1 MDNLKKLEGT
11 KKQLDKVKTEITKL
25 GGEIKTSDRNLKNSI
40 EKIKDGE
47 EEVAECE
54 KKMKSMKVR
63 FKDRWELGNEA
74 VKEIS
79 GKQKESKE
87 LQEAINRLKQDTDK
101 ITKEETALKV

>member
-1 MDNLKKLEGT
+1 MKRS
-11 KKQLDKVKTEITKL
+11 KTA
-25 GGEIKTSDRNLKNSI
+25 R
-40 EKIKDGE
+40 
-47 EEVAECE
+47 
-54 KKMKSMKVR
+54 R
-63 FKDRWELGNEA
+63 RWRSARRSE